1 MKFLSLEIPALL
13 FGLSKI
19 ISGAYPLI
27 MIITLPDDPV
37 LVEMGE
43 AEIRLD
49 LACGAYAAG
58 HVSRGVAARMAG
70 IDRLAFDQILVARRI
85 PSYGEER
92 LAEDRE
98 TLRSLAGK

>member
-1 MKFLSLEIPALL
+1 MGPHPGFMTGILNGVNAKLR
-13 FGLSKI
+13 
-19 ISGAYPLI
+19 
-27 MIITLPDDPV
+27 
-37 LVEMGE
+37 EMGE
-43 AEIRLD
+43 AEILLD

-70 IDRLAFDQILVARRI
+70 LDRLAFDQILVARRI
-85 PSYGEER
+85 PSYDEER